1 MDSDDLR
8 DLDRLVQRGAGVSRS
23 EPPEHTIPGE
33 PLRPRRVA
41 FIEECA
47 KLDPEVERAEAE
59 QWLSSEV
66 APLEY

>member
-8 DLDRLVQRGAGVSRS
+8 GVDRLVQRGAGVSRTL
-23 EPPEHTIPGE
+23 EHTIPGE
-33 PLRPRRVA
+33 SLRPRRVA